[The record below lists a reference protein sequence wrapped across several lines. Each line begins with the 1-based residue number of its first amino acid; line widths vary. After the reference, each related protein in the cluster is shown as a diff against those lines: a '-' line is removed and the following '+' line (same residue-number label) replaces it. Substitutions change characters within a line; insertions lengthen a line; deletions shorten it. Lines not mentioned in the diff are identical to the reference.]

1 VRCSACGTIAL
12 REVARFCDSCG
23 TAFEPSQQTAEY
35 KQVTVLFA
43 DVVRSMDIAATLGP
57 ERLRELMTEL
67 VERSGSSVRR
77 FGGTVNQFTGDGFMA
92 LFGAPVAMED
102 HAVRACL
109 AALDVQAEA
118 RKLANDFERRYGV
131 AVKLRVGLNSGE
143 VVAGDIGSG
152 PMGYTVSGR
161 HVGMAQ
167 RMESTAPPG
176 GVMLSESTARLVESV
191 ADLGDREPVRIKGSD
206 QPVIARRL
214 LRVLSGDRWSS
225 SRESPLVGRSA
236 ELSRLTTVLE
246 RAIAGDGCVVG
257 VVGPPGIGKS
267 RVTRELLRM
276 ARDRRLTVIKTY
288 CESHSKDIP
297 FHVAARFL
305 RRFFGVVELDPEA
318 AREKLRSALPDGDP
332 DDMLFLDDLLGI
344 RDAEQPAM
352 AIDPDARRRRVARLL
367 QTVLARRRIPAVFVI
382 EDAHWIDTVSES
394 MLAELVAV
402 ISQTPSLVL
411 ITYRPEYQGAL
422 TGMTSISLA
431 PLDRAEASTL
441 TAALLGSHP
450 SLARLSTQIAE
461 RSAGNP
467 FFTEEIVRDL
477 VERHVIEGERGAYMC
492 PGDGDVAVPA
502 TVQAT
507 IAARVDRLDPAAKR
521 TLNAASVIGTRF
533 SRDLLAEIL
542 DDEVDLPT
550 LVDAELIEPVTDS
563 GRAEFAFRHPLLRA
577 VAYESQ
583 LRAGRA
589 VLHRRIADA
598 IEQRGALSVDANAAL
613 IATHLESAGDL
624 RAAFD
629 WHMRAGGWSTH
640 RDIRAARMSWQRAV
654 GVADEMP
661 AEAQERLAMRIAP
674 RTLLCATVWRVGG
687 ELADVRFDELRELA
701 MQAGDKR
708 SMAMGM
714 TGLIQ
719 MLNFHGRFTEAS
731 DLATE
736 YVSVLESFGD
746 PELTVAMLVPP
757 ILTKWNAGEI
767 RESLRLCEYGIG
779 LSGGD
784 PSFGALIIGSP
795 LAFMLALRASARCC
809 LGIPG
814 WRDDFDQ
821 AVEMAR
827 KVDQFS
833 FCGVVQFKYISVL
846 NWALEPD
853 DEALRE
859 TTEALEIARH
869 GADDF
874 TLVNAEFAHGL
885 VLVRRDDS
893 DRDKGFELL
902 AKAARLGREH
912 RYTIIAAW
920 CADLDVAA
928 EKIRLGDF
936 DSAVQL
942 AHDVLE
948 EELSCGEHINIGWT
962 TTVLVEALLHRS
974 HDGDIDKAAAA
985 VDRLASMPV
994 EGGFVYHELPLMRL
1008 NALLAKSRG
1017 EDEKFRLLWDR
1028 YRARAVETELQGHIA
1043 LARAMD

>member
-1 VRCSACGTIAL
+1 MTAL
-12 REVARFCDSCG
+12 RDVARFCDNCG

-67 VERSGSSVRR
+67 VERSGSAVRR

-118 RKLANDFERRYGV
+118 RSLANDFEHRYGV
-131 AVKLRVGLNSGE
+131 ALKLRVGLNSGE

-176 GVMLSESTARLVESV
+176 GVMISESTARLVESV
-191 ADLGDREPVRIKGSD
+191 ADLGDPEPVRIKGSD
-206 QPVIARRL
+206 EPVLARRL
-214 LRVLSGDRWSS
+214 LTVHLGDRWSS
-225 SRESPLVGRSA
+225 RRESPLVGRSA
-236 ELSRLTTVLE
+236 ELTRLTTVLE
-246 RAIAGDGCVVG
+246 RAIAGDGYVVG
-257 VVGPPGIGKS
+257 IVGPPGIGKS
-267 RVTRELLRM
+267 RVTRELLRI
-276 ARDRRLTVIKTY
+276 AGDRQLTVIKTY
-288 CESHSKDIP
+288 CESHFKDIP

-305 RRFFGVVELDPEA
+305 RGFFGVVELDSEA
-318 AREKLRSALPDGDP
+318 AREKLRSSLPDADP
-332 DDMLFLDDLLGI
+332 NDILLLDDLLGI

-367 QTVLARRRIPAVFVI
+367 ETVLVRRRTPAIFVI

-402 ISQTPSLVL
+402 ISKTPSLVL
-411 ITYRPEYQGAL
+411 VTHRPEYHGAL

-441 TAALLGSHP
+441 TAELLGSNP
-450 SLARLSTQIAE
+450 TLARLSTQIAE
-461 RSAGNP
+461 RSGGNP
-467 FFTEEIVRDL
+467 FFTEEMVRDL
-477 VERHVIEGERGAYMC
+477 VERRVIGGERGAYIC
-492 PGDGDVAVPA
+492 LGDGDVAVPA

-507 IAARVDRLDPAAKR
+507 IAARVDRLDSAAKR

-533 SRDLLAEIL
+533 SRDLLAEIID
-542 DDEVDLPT
+542 DDELPT
-550 LVDAELIEPVTDS
+550 LIDAELIEPVTDS
-563 GRAEFAFRHPLLRA
+563 GEFAFRHPLLRA

-598 IEQRGALSVDANAAL
+598 IEQRDAHSVDANAAL

-661 AEAQERLAMRIAP
+661 AEAPERPAMRIAP
-674 RTLLCATVWRVGG
+674 RTLLCATIWRVGG

-701 MQAGDKR
+701 MQAGDNR

-746 PELTVAMLVPP
+746 PELTVAMLLPP

-767 RESLRLCEYGIG
+767 RESLRLCEYGIE

-809 LGIPG
+809 FGIPG

-821 AVEMAR
+821 AVDMAR

-859 TTEALEIARH
+859 TTEALDIARH

-885 VLVRRDDS
+885 VLVRRDDT

-928 EKIRLGDF
+928 EKIRLGDL

-948 EELSCGEHINIGWT
+948 EELNCGEHINIGWA
-962 TTVLVEALLHRS
+962 TTVLVEALLHRG
-974 HDGDIDKAAAA
+974 HDEDVDTAAAA

-1008 NALLAKSRG
+1008 TALLAKARG